1 MLIEGWDN
9 NQTNWPD
16 ALHWEEDNGK
26 TEPKQ
31 ESESKFKMLNN
42 DQAENKGN
50 NIEAEPKT
58 SNIAQDKSEIST
70 IMQGKLDGIDNSDR
84 DEENSEKKLS
94 SPNRWK
100 EGGKPK
106 SDWDYSAI
114 IMGLLWGFKP

>member
-1 MLIEGWDN
+1 
-9 NQTNWPD
+9 
-16 ALHWEEDNGK
+16 
-26 TEPKQ
+26 
-31 ESESKFKMLNN
+31 MLNN
-42 DQAENKGN
+42 DPAENMGN

-94 SPNRWK
+94 SPNRGK

>member
-1 MLIEGWDN
+1 
-9 NQTNWPD
+9 
-16 ALHWEEDNGK
+16 
-26 TEPKQ
+26 
-31 ESESKFKMLNN
+31 MLNN
-42 DQAENKGN
+42 DPAENMGN

-100 EGGKPK
+100 EGGGNQSPTGTTLQ
-106 SDWDYSAI
+106 SSWDYFGA
-114 IMGLLWGFKP
+114 KTRTR

>member
-1 MLIEGWDN
+1 MLIEGGDN
-9 NQTNWPD
+9 NLTNWPG
-16 ALHWEEDNGK
+16 ALLQEEDNGK

-42 DQAENKGN
+42 DQAKNKGN

-70 IMQGKLDGIDNSDR
+70 IMQGKLDGIDNSKR
-84 DEENSEKKLS
+84 DEENSEQKLS
-94 SPNRWK
+94 SPNRGK

-106 SDWDYSAI
+106 SHQDYSAI